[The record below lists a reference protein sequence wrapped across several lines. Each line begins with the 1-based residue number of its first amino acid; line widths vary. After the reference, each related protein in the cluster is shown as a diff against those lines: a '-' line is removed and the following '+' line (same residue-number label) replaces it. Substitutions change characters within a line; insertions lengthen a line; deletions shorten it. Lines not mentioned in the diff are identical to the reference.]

1 MEPQEPK
8 TRRRNPLPLVGF
20 LVCVVGVL
28 SYFLFFYQFPAT
40 RDVPWTGWLLLAL
53 GLGLVGLGLAR
64 AFRRPDLYRGR
75 FHGRVL
81 GTVFAVLSVAVLGL
95 FFFSTAVMSRQ
106 LPAAAGAPKVGEKA
120 PDFVLQDTHGR
131 SVRLYDLLGPEVGGT
146 GPASWV
152 VLVFYR
158 GYW

>member
-1 MEPQEPK
+1 MEPQQPT
-8 TRRRNPLPLVGF
+8 TRRRNPLPFVGF
-20 LVCVVGVL
+20 LVCLAGVL
-28 SYFLFFYQFPAT
+28 SYFLYFYQFPVT

-53 GLGLVGLGLAR
+53 GLGLVIMGLAR

-75 FHGRVL
+75 FHGKVMGSIL
-81 GTVFAVLSVAVLGL
+81 AVLSVAVLGL
-95 FFFSTAVMSRQ
+95 FVFATAIGSRQ
-106 LPAAAGAPKVGEKA
+106 LPAAANAPKVGEKA

-131 SVRLYDLLGPEVGGT
+131 SVRLYDMLGPGAGGT